1 MIRFIFFLLFVNII
15 FSCSLN
21 NKSHLKLSCYDLRFD
36 TVNAKATKSKIM
48 TLYNIGKSD
57 LIVYNFQCSCECS
70 VLDLPQNSIIKPK
83 DSINFNL
90 IIKGYDDDKNKWKT
104 VECTFKTNSDSV
116 YSYLNISY
124 FTK

>member
-1 MIRFIFFLLFVNII
+1 MFVNII

-21 NKSHLKLSCYDLRFD
+21 NKSHLKLSSYDLRFD

-83 DSINFNL
+83 DSISFNL